1 MSRNNK
7 NAGRMAAIR
16 ILNIIGMLGVFCLW
30 LGLAGLVPASVPQAQ
45 AAAPAAGALKV
56 GEAFPDVPLAGDL
69 TEEQKGYLGLSGAG
83 PWKLSD
89 IKAGHVIIEVFSMY
103 CPYCQAEA
111 PAVNA
116 VYETLRASGHADAV
130 KMIGIGAG
138 NSAFEVDFFR
148 TKYGVA
154 MPLFEDAELSLH
166 ELLGNP
172 GTPHFYVVRL
182 GKQGGATVY
191 SRTGRMESEKAFL
204 AQCLKAAG
212 L

>member
-1 MSRNNK
+1 
-7 NAGRMAAIR
+7 
-16 ILNIIGMLGVFCLW
+16 MLGISGLFILW
-30 LGLAGLVPASVPQAQ
+30 FALAGLVPVFTSQAL

-83 PWKLSD
+83 PWKFSD

-116 VYETLRASGHADAV
+116 VYEALRASEHADAV

-182 GKQGGATVY
+182 GKQGGTTVY
-191 SRTGRMESEKAFL
+191 SQTGRMESEKAFL

-212 L
+212 R